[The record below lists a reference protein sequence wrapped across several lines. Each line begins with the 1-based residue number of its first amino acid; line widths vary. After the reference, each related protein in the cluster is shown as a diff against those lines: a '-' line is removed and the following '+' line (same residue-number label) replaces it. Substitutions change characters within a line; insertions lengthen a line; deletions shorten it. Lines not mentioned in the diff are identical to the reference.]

1 MARRYSTIKNIETNI
16 ASASALS
23 VANNTIGD
31 KKFVKDEATTYVW
44 NGNSWVDTQLDFDLA
59 ISPEVLSIQIDANTA
74 GHGHDWFWT
83 WDQST
88 LPYARASIASSP
100 EINVPLYEQGSY
112 VIDNYAA
119 YDLHD
124 GMTQTHKFFLKWI
137 DGAGTQNLVDWVD
150 YSNAVAQTDGVN
162 SNLSTNVQRLTVSVP
177 STISSPSL
185 TAPNVTYN
193 VSSNAS
199 GAYSF
204 MGTAHGENVTLGPMY
219 RGGTYTFSL
228 DSISGHPFYLTTDN
242 GTNFE
247 SGNYVDE
254 YTDGVTG
261 SRNTSGTLVFTVP
274 DSAPDEL
281 YYQCGNHAPMRG
293 AITVKDLEVETN
305 VNGNFVIYGQH
316 TQEGHKTKVE
326 LRPIPSLVNQMCLV
340 YDAEQE
346 KFVPQDLA
354 TYVENTPSFKNKI
367 REVAGTATLVAPD
380 GTSLVASVEIYN
392 DSTYL
397 PLVNNLNG
405 DLAFSTDTEE
415 LYIWSSTKWIK
426 AGANVSAAALDA
438 VSSADSYLQLSQSG
452 ALTVSTGTKRW
463 YAPADLTISNATVR
477 VGTAPLGSTLDV
489 SLNVNGLAN
498 NIISVASNTTVS
510 SNTTSVSV
518 SEGDY
523 LTVDVLQIGS
533 STPGADLGLN
543 ITYRLN

>member
-1 MARRYSTIKNIETNI
+1 MARRYSTIKKIEKNINTAE
-16 ASASALS
+16 ALPA
-23 VANNTIGD
+23 ANNTVGD
-31 KKFVKDEATTYVW
+31 KKFVTSEATTYVW
-44 NGNSWVDTQLDFDLA
+44 NGTAWIDTQLDFDLSIA
-59 ISPEVLSIQIDANTA
+59 PEVLSIQVDANTA
-74 GHGHDWFWT
+74 GHGETWFWT
-83 WDQST
+83 WEQST
-88 LPYARASIASSP
+88 LPYARASITSSP

-137 DGAGTQNLVDWVD
+137 DGAGDQNLVEWVD

-177 STISSPSL
+177 STITLPTL
-185 TAPNVTYN
+185 TAPTITYN
-193 VSSNAS
+193 VSSNGS
-199 GAYSF
+199 SAYSF
-204 MGTAHGENVTLGPMY
+204 SGTAHGENINLGPIY

-242 GTNFE
+242 GTNFTM
-247 SGNYVDE
+247 GQYVDE
-254 YTDGVTG
+254 YTTGVTG
-261 SRNTSGTLVFTVP
+261 SRNTSGSLSITVGASTPDTLF
-274 DSAPDEL
+274 
-281 YYQCGNHAPMRG
+281 YQCGNHAGMRG
-293 AITVKDLEVETN
+293 AITVKDLEVDTN
-305 VNGNFVIYGQH
+305 VNGNYVIYGQH
-316 TQEGHKTKVE
+316 SQEGHKTPVE

-340 YDAEQE
+340 YDAEQD

-415 LYIWSSTKWIK
+415 LYIWNTTKWIK

-452 ALTVSTGTKRW
+452 TLSVTTGTKRW
-463 YAPADLTISNATVR
+463 YAPADLTISNTTAR
-477 VGTAPLGSTLDV
+477 VGTAPLGSPVEV
-489 SLNVNGLAN
+489 SLNVNGASN
-498 NIISVASNTTVS
+498 NIVSISTNTTTASNTTS
-510 SNTTSVSV
+510 ISV

-543 ITYRLN
+543 ITYRLT